1 MSDDYRPNFSK
12 NSVKKKHRRVIVF
25 LSLILVMAIAAIII
39 FIWMASR
46 PDNSYQPEGDLKSD
60 SFYPL
65 KTFETPYFSFEADK
79 TWDFIKGES
88 SNNSFVYRSSKNGI
102 VMRDMTVYVDSLPS
116 NPLLT
121 YVLPVEPVGDR
132 FSVGEVSDH
141 CKDYLRGKIKQGD
154 NNPVD
159 AVITGVR
166 IKCQVDG
173 TSATV
178 GTGLKNGSYQTT
190 LSGKKNGAKQYYLLY
205 HDLQYTPDLDTFMA
219 IARTFQA
226 K

>member
-12 NSVKKKHRRVIVF
+12 NSVKKKHKRIIAALVLLLF
-25 LSLILVMAIAAIII
+25 LAVLAIAI
-39 FIWMASR
+39 FIWIVSR
-46 PDNSYQPEGDLKSD
+46 QGNEYQPQSDLKSD

-65 KTFETPYFSFEADK
+65 KTFDTTYFSFEADK
-79 TWDFIKGES
+79 TWQFIKDES
-88 SNNSFVYRSSKNGI
+88 SANSFVYRSSKNGI
-102 VMRDMTVYVDSLPS
+102 VMRDMTVYMDSLPS
-116 NPLLT
+116 NLLLT
-121 YVLPVEPVGDR
+121 YVLPVESAGDR
-132 FSVGEVSDH
+132 FSVGEVSGH
-141 CKDYLRGKIKQGD
+141 CKDYLKGKIKPGD

-159 AVITGVR
+159 AVITGVK

-190 LSGKKNGAKQYYLLY
+190 LAGKKNGAKRYYLLY
-205 HDLQYTPDLDTFMA
+205 HDLQYTPDLDTFAA
-219 IARTFQA
+219 IVRTFQT